1 MILLG
6 HGAGGRMTDRL
17 IRDLFTPRIGSPQL
31 AEGGDSA
38 LLGDTAF
45 TIDGFTVT
53 PQDFPG
59 GDIGRLAVCGTVN
72 DLAMVGARPVA
83 LSAAFMIEEGLD
95 EESLERWADS
105 MGAAARGLSVP
116 IVACDTKVVERG
128 SADRIY
134 IATAGLGLVERGAI
148 RASGSRPEDL
158 ILVSGPVGDHG
169 AAVMTCREGLGLE
182 SPSLLSDCAPLWPC
196 VDALLGGGV
205 EIHAMRDPTRGGLA
219 QCLNELAR
227 SAGVRFEIDQDCIPV
242 RPEVDAVCG
251 LTGMDPLS
259 MACEGRFVAVIP
271 PADAD
276 RAMGLLMGVC
286 GCSAAAVIGRVAHG
300 RGDVVLRTAIGASR
314 MLPMPAGE
322 LLPRIC

>member
-17 IRDLFTPRIGSPQL
+17 IRELFTPRIGSPEL

-59 GDIGRLAVCGTVN
+59 GDIGKLAVCGTVN

-83 LSAAFMIEEGLD
+83 ISAAFMIEEGLD
-95 EESLERWADS
+95 EESLARWADS

-128 SADRIY
+128 AADRIY
-134 IATAGLGLVERGAI
+134 IATAGLGRVERGAI
-148 RASGSRPEDL
+148 RASGSRPGDL

-169 AAVMTCREGLGLE
+169 AAVMTCREGLGME
-182 SPSLLSDCAPLWPC
+182 SSTLSSDCAPLWPA
-196 VDALLGGGV
+196 VDALLGAGV
-205 EIHAMRDPTRGGLA
+205 EVRAMRDPTRGGLA

-227 SAGVRFEIDQDCIPV
+227 SAGVRFEIDQECIPV
-242 RPEVDAVCG
+242 RPEVAAVCG
-251 LTGMDPLS
+251 ITGVDPLS
-259 MACEGRFVAVIP
+259 LACEGRFVAVVGP
-271 PADAD
+271 GDAD
-276 RAMGLLMGVC
+276 RATGLLRGAG
-286 GCSAAAVIGRVAHG
+286 GCLSPAVIGRVVEG
-300 RGDVVLRTAIGASR
+300 RGDVVLRTVLGASR